1 MSPQIRRTARGGRID
16 RSAPLAFTFDG
27 VRYEGYRGD
36 TLASALLANG
46 VRVVGRSFK
55 YHRRRG
61 VFGAGAEEPNALVR
75 VGVGAR
81 AEPNLKATRVELRDG
96 LVAESQNRWPSLGF
110 DVGGLGNIASKLL
123 PAGFYYKT
131 FMWPGS
137 WWMFYER
144 LIRKAAGLGRAPVEP
159 DPDRYDRR
167 YAFCDVLVAGAG
179 PAGLMA
185 ALTAARSGARV
196 ILADDAPVLGG
207 SLLASTATIEGADP
221 AEFVSRI
228 GEELASRPNVR
239 VLSRTTAFGYYDD
252 NMVVAVERRADH
264 LPEPPAHCARQRV
277 WWIRAKEVV
286 LATGAIERPVPFED
300 NDLPGVM
307 LASAARTWAFR
318 YGVRPG
324 DRAVVFTN
332 NDSAYEAIEPVLDTG
347 TDIVAVVDARADG
360 PGSDALA
367 VVRRFGIELVSAS
380 VVMRAIGRTG
390 VDGVEVRPLS
400 PDGASVGDDSRRIP
414 CDLVCV
420 SGGWNPT
427 VHLFSQS
434 RGRLRFDAERAAF
447 VPGES
452 AQRERSA
459 GASRGLL
466 RLSEC
471 LADGIAAGADAVRA
485 AGFEAGPVPSCPA
498 VREWTDEAPVRPLW
512 AVPLPS
518 WRHGKRFVD
527 FQNDVTV
534 ADIELAAR
542 EGYTSVEHL
551 KRYTTLGMG
560 TDQGRTSN
568 VNGLAVLAATLGAD
582 IPAVGTTTFRPPY
595 SPVALGAIAGREVGA
610 DQAPVRR
617 TPMHDSMLAGML
629 PSRVRAFDN
638 GAELC
643 AATPTMAHYLRLA
656 GYHTTLSG
664 KQHFVGP
671 DMLHGF
677 HERLVPELYP
687 TDFLWAPSWDEVRM
701 DSNNDSTGVTRA
713 GVCVRT
719 MQMDHD
725 EAVLFRAVSRLHD
738 FAREPDRRP
747 FLLVAS
753 FTHPHEPYFARRE
766 HWDRYRHEEV
776 PMPATPLLPEPERDL
791 HSQRMLLHHG
801 LLDGDI
807 TGDHVRTARHGYL
820 ANCTYLDEMVG
831 RLLDTLEATGL
842 ARTTAVVVT
851 ADHGDM
857 LGERGMWFKKH
868 FFDHAARVPLV
879 IHAPWRFAP
888 VRRPENVSLVDLL
901 PTLCDLA
908 RVDLANEAPRPPDGA
923 SLIPLC
929 DGPAVVGD
937 APVFAEITSEGVP
950 SPMFMVRHGRFKLM
964 TGGGAPDLLF
974 DLGADPEERTDLAAD
989 PTHRASLAALRRLA
1003 EETWDAAALETA
1015 VRVSQ
1020 RERRLVQAAHGG
1032 AGVPAWDALESDPVW
1047 ASCLRTPD
1055 GYNDWAWRGIE
1066 PSPLDP

>member
-1 MSPQIRRTARGGRID
+1 MT
-16 RSAPLAFTFDG
+16 
-27 VRYEGYRGD
+27 
-36 TLASALLANG
+36 
-46 VRVVGRSFK
+46 
-55 YHRRRG
+55 
-61 VFGAGAEEPNALVR
+61 EE
-75 VGVGAR
+75 
-81 AEPNLKATRVELRDG
+81 
-96 LVAESQNRWPSLGF
+96 
-110 DVGGLGNIASKLL
+110 
-123 PAGFYYKT
+123 
-131 FMWPGS
+131 
-137 WWMFYER
+137 
-144 LIRKAAGLGRAPVEP
+144 
-159 DPDRYDRR
+159 
-167 YAFCDVLVAGAG
+167 
-179 PAGLMA
+179 
-185 ALTAARSGARV
+185 
-196 ILADDAPVLGG
+196 
-207 SLLASTATIEGADP
+207 
-221 AEFVSRI
+221 
-228 GEELASRPNVR
+228 RPNV
-239 VLSRTTAFGYYDD
+239 LLIQ
-252 NMVVAVERRADH
+252 ADQ
-264 LPEPPAHCARQRV
+264 LKPQV
-277 WWIRAKEVV
+277 
-286 LATGAIERPVPFED
+286 
-300 NDLPGVM
+300 LPG
-307 LASAARTWAFR
+307 
-318 YGVRPG
+318 YGGPAVTPHL
-324 DRAVVFTN
+324 DRLCDEGVVFEN
-332 NDSAYEAIEPVLDTG
+332 AYCNFPLCAP
-347 TDIVAVVDARADG
+347 
-360 PGSDALA
+360 S
-367 VVRRFGIELVSAS
+367 RF
-380 VVMRAIGRTG
+380 
-390 VDGVEVRPLS
+390 
-400 PDGASVGDDSRRIP
+400 
-414 CDLVCV
+414 
-420 SGGWNPT
+420 
-427 VHLFSQS
+427 
-434 RGRLRFDAERAAF
+434 
-447 VPGES
+447 
-452 AQRERSA
+452 
-459 GASRGLL
+459 
-466 RLSEC
+466 
-471 LADGIAAGADAVRA
+471 
-485 AGFEAGPVPSCPA
+485 
-498 VREWTDEAPVRPLW
+498 
-512 AVPLPS
+512 
-518 WRHGKRFVD
+518 
-527 FQNDVTV
+527 
-534 ADIELAAR
+534 
-542 EGYTSVEHL
+542 
-551 KRYTTLGMG
+551 
-560 TDQGRTSN
+560 
-568 VNGLAVLAATLGAD
+568 
-582 IPAVGTTTFRPPY
+582 
-595 SPVALGAIAGREVGA
+595 
-610 DQAPVRR
+610 
-617 TPMHDSMLAGML
+617 SMLAGML

-776 PMPATPLLPEPERDL
+776 PMPATPLLPEPERDP

-929 DGPAVVGD
+929 DGPAAVGD

-1003 EETWDAAALETA
+1003 EETWDAAALEAA